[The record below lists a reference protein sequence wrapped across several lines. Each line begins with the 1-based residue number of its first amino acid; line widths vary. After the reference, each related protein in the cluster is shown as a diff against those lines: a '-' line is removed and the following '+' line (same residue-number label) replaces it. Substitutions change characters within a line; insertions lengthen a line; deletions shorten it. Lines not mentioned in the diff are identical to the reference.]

1 MLRQQS
7 AHSFLSEITKRHIPV
22 IEVTMTAINA
32 PKWLATRLG
41 VKRGAAVL
49 VRGNC
54 FRDWRETIVQ
64 YGLSYFPGHLQME
77 YVLGRS
83 AKKGVKRGKRQ
94 EPLDVDPVVTNSLAI
109 QEADRK
115 GAVEGKR
122 VSVRVNFGGRRR
134 INKKKRK

>member
-1 MLRQQS
+1 MDRLRKIENTVIGLEIRYLPHELGEQVTQAMLKQQS

-32 PKWLATRLG
+32 PKWLATRRG

-49 VRGNC
+49 VRGNS

-83 AKKGVKRGKRQ
+83 AK
-94 EPLDVDPVVTNSLAI
+94 E
-109 QEADRK
+109 
-115 GAVEGKR
+115 
-122 VSVRVNFGGRRR
+122 
-134 INKKKRK
+134 

>member
-1 MLRQQS
+1 MDRLRRIENTVIGLEIRYLPHELGEQVTQAMLKQQS

-49 VRGNC
+49 VRGNS

-64 YGLSYFPGHLQME
+64 YGLSYFPGHLQ
-77 YVLGRS
+77 RS
-83 AKKGVKRGKRQ
+83 EEHKSELQSIMRI
-94 EPLDVDPVVTNSLAI
+94 SY
-109 QEADRK
+109 
-115 GAVEGKR
+115 AV
-122 VSVRVNFGGRRR
+122 FC
-134 INKKKRK
+134 